1 MIDGCACFEG
11 ESLHL
16 VPLGA
21 DTPGVAEFA
30 EVTGYGAAPTL
41 SAGISRF
48 VDIDFSWLH
57 PSDEAVFVMR
67 GELSASSGTGTVSG
81 RPGDIMFVSQ
91 GARLRW
97 RTTGECTV
105 FVAVNRMPEHLANAP
120 AS

>member
-1 MIDGCACFEG
+1 MIDGCARFEG

-41 SAGISRF
+41 SAGFSRF

-57 PSDEAVFVMR
+57 PSDEAVFVM
-67 GELSASSGTGTVSG
+67 TGRAVRIERHRHGDRTAGGHHVRVAG
-81 RPGDIMFVSQ
+81 RPTS
-91 GARLRW
+91 
-97 RTTGECTV
+97 
-105 FVAVNRMPEHLANAP
+105 LAYDR
-120 AS
+120 